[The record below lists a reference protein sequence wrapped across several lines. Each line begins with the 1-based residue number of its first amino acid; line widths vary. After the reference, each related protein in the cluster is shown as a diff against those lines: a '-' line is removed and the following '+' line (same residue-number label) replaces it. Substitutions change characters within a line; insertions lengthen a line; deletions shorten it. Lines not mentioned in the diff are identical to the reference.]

1 MPREGDPGDFVSSR
15 TRLIV
20 VTNLHNPTCARFDEH
35 QLTALAETAKSAGAR
50 ILIDEVYLQ
59 CLFDQA
65 TTAFHLGNVFVA
77 TGSLTKA
84 YGLGGLRCGWILA
97 EPDLCQR
104 MWNMKDLVDPSSV
117 HSKELLSV
125 IALRNLNRLA
135 ARAKTLIDTNRAL
148 LRDFLKTCPQLDVK
162 VPDYGTC
169 VFPRIKNGDGDRL
182 FDILR
187 NEYDT
192 EVVPADSLKCRI
204 ISGSALDGYRR
215 VCRRAREVEAGVG
228 APLTVVLEIQLAAYL
243 AFHRSFVDELADGD
257 IFQADAARFE
267 QRNVGRTGPAGFET
281 PQPRLAIR

>member
-1 MPREGDPGDFVSSR
+1 MPREADPGDFVSSR

-65 TTAFHLGNVFVA
+65 ATAFHLGNVFVA

-182 FDILR
+182 FDMLR

-192 EVVPADSLKCRI
+192 EVVP
-204 ISGSALDGYRR
+204 G
-215 VCRRAREVEAGVG
+215 
-228 APLTVVLEIQLAAYL
+228 
-243 AFHRSFVDELADGD
+243 
-257 IFQADAARFE
+257 RFFE
-267 QRNVGRTGPAGFET
+267 MPDHFRLGIGMDTAGFVEGLA
-281 PQPRLAIR
+281 RLKQALERL